1 MRSSGCPSCDGPIVT
16 CRKNFLRRTNAHEEF
31 RTEALFTV
39 QICSIM
45 LHFQSRVQKGWR
57 WTHSNGYSWRWGTQL
72 SISWG
77 SAVGPLQA
85 AAQASF
91 SELSGLTGLLYK
103 HRCLK
108 NGFRSSQQLPT
119 RSVAAGWLMAFGVTL
134 SARQWSALAVGNR
147 TKAGDHQREH
157 SCMVLWWIP
166 PPCPQRPDLMA
177 ILESLQLLG
186 PKRSRDCKFIATCA
200 KWQEKN

>member
-1 MRSSGCPSCDGPIVT
+1 MHASSPFGPRQTRRSASVDSGVPVSIPV
-16 CRKNFLRRTNAHEEF
+16 RRVVMHIYTS
-31 RTEALFTV
+31 RTSG
-39 QICSIM
+39 I
-45 LHFQSRVQKGWR
+45 
-57 WTHSNGYSWRWGTQL
+57 
-72 SISWG
+72 
-77 SAVGPLQA
+77 
-85 AAQASF
+85 ASF